1 MRDVKALA
9 MRLWEAE
16 RTRTPIAPFT
26 DEMSLTEDEAYAVQQ
41 ETLRLRGERPAGFKL
56 GFTSRAMRE
65 QMGVRTPNYGILTP
79 SMCLQEPVLDCRRQI
94 HPRIEPE
101 IAVLVERDLG
111 GPGLTPA
118 EVALAVQWVAPA
130 LEVVDSRFRDYRF
143 RAVDNIADNSS
154 ASRYIL
160 GRFHPLGA
168 ADLRTAGVVVTKSGR
183 LLDLGVGAAALG
195 DPLEAVRWL
204 ANRLGEQG
212 KALPAGS
219 LVLTGGLTRAW
230 PVQPGE
236 TVVADFGPLGW
247 VQLYAEG

>member
-1 MRDVKALA
+1 VKDLKALA
-9 MRLWEAE
+9 LRLYEAE
-16 RTRTPIAPFT
+16 QNRTPIAPFS
-26 DEMSLTEDEAYAVQQ
+26 DELTLTEEEAYAVQQ
-41 ETLRLRGERPAGFKL
+41 ETLRMRGEQPAGFKL

-65 QMGVRTPNYGILTP
+65 QMGVPTPNYGILTP
-79 SMCLQEPVLDCRRQI
+79 SMCLEEQVLDCSRQI

-101 IAVLVERDLG
+101 IAVLVKRELR
-111 GPGLTPA
+111 GPGLTPSQ
-118 EVALAVQWVAPA
+118 VLPAVRWVAPA
-130 LEVVDSRFRDYRF
+130 LEVVDSRYRDYRF

-154 ASRYIL
+154 ASRYIV
-160 GRFHPLGA
+160 GRFQPLGA
-168 ADLRTAGVVVTKSGR
+168 VDLRTAGVVLTKNGR

-230 PVQPGE
+230 PILPGE

-247 VQLYAEG
+247 VQLHAEG